1 MSNKLSETA
10 QLPSPIP
17 GSVILCA
24 VPAVSRLTFFSGG
37 KMIYRSPDYCRD
49 FRCIAGDCKDSC
61 CKGWEID
68 IDPDTAAYYECVS
81 GEFGERLRRSIRNGS
96 FVLDAEE
103 RCPFLN
109 GKGLCDIYTELGRD
123 RLCRICS
130 DHPRY
135 YEWFGSV
142 KEGGVGLCCEAA
154 AMLIISR
161 DMELCEEET
170 PDEEASGEYDE
181 KLFRILLEARNGI
194 LALLSDSSIS
204 LSEAMCRSL
213 DIAAEIQ
220 EMIDLP
226 CKEADN
232 SCGYNEAVQDIL
244 RCFAELEPIDDS
256 WLPRITACAE
266 KAAAL
271 PAADSSLELY
281 MRRLAA
287 YFVYRYMLKAVYDG
301 EVLGYVK
308 FAAVSVLVIGLL
320 CRAEGCRSPEEC
332 ALAAKDYSKETEYSE
347 ENMADL
353 IGRFRSEAFLSADV
367 LKRLIC
373 GFFGGN
379 VDKF

>member
-1 MSNKLSETA
+1 
-10 QLPSPIP
+10 
-17 GSVILCA
+17 
-24 VPAVSRLTFFSGG
+24 
-37 KMIYRSPDYCRD
+37 MIYRSPDYCRD
-49 FRCIAGDCKDSC
+49 FRCIAGECRDSC

-68 IDPDTAAYYECVS
+68 IDPDTAAYYESVS
-81 GEFGERLRRSIRNGS
+81 GEFGERLRSSIRNGS
-96 FVLDAEE
+96 FVLDGDE

-109 GKGLCDIYTELGRD
+109 VNGLCDIYTELGRD

-142 KEGGVGLCCEAA
+142 KEGGIGLCCEAA
-154 AMLIISR
+154 AVLILSR
-161 DMELCEEET
+161 DMKLCEEEV

-181 KLFRILLEARNGI
+181 ELFGMLINARSAI
-194 LALLSDSSIS
+194 LAFLSDRSIS
-204 LSEAMCRSL
+204 LSEALCRSL

-220 EMIDLP
+220 ELIDMP
-226 CKEADN
+226 CGESDKDCGSAEAIR
-232 SCGYNEAVQDIL
+232 GIF
-244 RCFAELEPIDDS
+244 RCFADLEPIDGS

-266 KAAAL
+266 KAAAS
-271 PAADSSLELY
+271 PAADSSHEPY

-287 YFVYRYMLKAVYDG
+287 YFIYRYMLKAVYDG

-320 CRAEGCRSPEEC
+320 CSAEGCRSLEEC

-347 ENMADL
+347 ENMSEL
-353 IGRFRSEAFLSADV
+353 IGRFRSESFFSEDV

-379 VDKF
+379 VGKF